1 LLTKQLENDSKIQW
15 KPAAGATAYEVLWR
29 ATTDADFSES
39 NLMRTTE
46 TNVDVPD
53 SKDNVIFGVR
63 SVDAKGHKSLIVIP
77 EPER

>member
-1 LLTKQLENDSKIQW
+1 
-15 KPAAGATAYEVLWR
+15 VLWR
-29 ATTDADFSES
+29 ATTDTGFSDS
-39 NLMRTTE
+39 NMMRTTE

-63 SVDAKGHKSLIVIP
+63 STDAKGHKSLIVIP

>member
-1 LLTKQLENDSKIQW
+1 MLTKQLENDSKIEW

-29 ATTDADFSES
+29 KTTDADFPEENS
-39 NLMRTTE
+39 LQTTE
-46 TNVDVPD
+46 TKVDLPD

-63 SVDAKGHKSLIVIP
+63 SIDAKGHRSLIVIP